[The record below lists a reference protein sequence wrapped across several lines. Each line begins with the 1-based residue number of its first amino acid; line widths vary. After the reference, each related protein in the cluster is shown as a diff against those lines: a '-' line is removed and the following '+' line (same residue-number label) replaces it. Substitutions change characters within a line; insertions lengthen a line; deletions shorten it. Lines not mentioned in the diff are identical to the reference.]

1 MKFEFHTLTLFLK
14 YERSSVKEKKI
25 AKNFASI
32 YHDTTTQYIFRFK
45 NKKKGKAVWEF
56 CVLLIVQ

>member
-14 YERSSVKEKKI
+14 YERNSVKEKKI

-45 NKKKGKAVWEF
+45 NKRKERQCGNFVF
-56 CVLLIVQ
+56 S